1 MFHLFRRKDTVLR
14 YVLMFFLG
22 LIAVS
27 MVWSLTPLGSGGS
40 GIDRSETTIAEIDG
54 QPVTL
59 QEAANRVEQQLR
71 NQNVPRSMGYILAN
85 NIVDGLIAQRAVE
98 YEAKRMGYGVNDAE
112 VTEAIKNIIP
122 QLFVGGQFAG
132 TKAYQDFLAQR
143 GMSVA
148 DFESQLRK
156 SLLISKVQGMIAESV
171 VVTPADIEAEFRRN
185 NEKIALEYIVLKTAD
200 VRKDVTV
207 TDAEVAAEF
216 EKRKATLKQPEKRS
230 AAILVIDRARVA
242 AAMEPS
248 EADLRRAYEDS
259 KDRFRTGERVNVRH
273 ILVKTTEKPAAEV
286 AKLEA
291 KAQDLLKQIK
301 AGADFAKLAR
311 ENSEDPGSA
320 VKGGDLGFIV
330 KGQTVPNFEAAAWA
344 LKTPK
349 ELSNVVKTEYGF
361 HILQLISRE
370 DARLRPFEEVRGEL
384 AADFS
389 KQAVFEKMQRDA
401 DALRAAAAKTP
412 DKLEAVAQQFN
423 AALVRTPAVLQSASQ
438 FGEPVGASPE
448 LAAQIF
454 SIKLNEATQVVEL
467 ANSRLGVA
475 VVTGVEPERS
485 SKLEEVAATLREE
498 IAQRKAT
505 DLLQSRGKT
514 LAERA
519 KAPGAD
525 FKKLAAEFGGQ
536 VKNAP
541 AFARTGAIEGIGPT
555 SLVKDAFGKPVG
567 TVTGPHPLGDATY
580 VVKVTEVQPADL
592 LKLAMEREK
601 IVGELRQRRA
611 REREELFSQGLVD
624 RLTKA
629 GKIKVNQ
636 DTMKRLLSSF
646 GAA

>member
-27 MVWSLTPLGSGGS
+27 MVWSLTPLGSGG
-40 GIDRSETTIAEIDG
+40 GMDRSETAVAEIDG
-54 QPVTL
+54 QPVSL
-59 QEAANRVEQQLR
+59 QEAAAGVEQQLR

-85 NIVDGLIAQRAVE
+85 NIVDSLIAQRAVE
-98 YEAKRMGYGVNDAE
+98 YEAKRMGYSVSDTE

-143 GMSVA
+143 GLTVP
-148 DFESQLRK
+148 DFESRLRK
-156 SLLISKVQGMIAESV
+156 SLLTAKVQGMVAESV
-171 VVTPADIEAEFRRN
+171 VVTPAEIEAEFRRTN
-185 NEKIALEYIVLKTAD
+185 DKIAIEYIVLKTGD
-200 VRKDVTV
+200 VRKDVAA
-207 TDAEVAAEF
+207 TDAEVAAEY

-230 AAILVIDRARVA
+230 AAIFVIDRARVA
-242 AAMEPS
+242 ESLEPS
-248 EADLRRAYEDS
+248 DADLRRAYEDN

-273 ILVKTTEKPAAEV
+273 ILVKTTDKPPAEV

-301 AGADFAKLAR
+301 SGADFAKLAR

-361 HILQLISRE
+361 HILQLISKE

-412 DKLEAVAQQFN
+412 DKLDAIAQQFN
-423 AALVRTPAVLQSASQ
+423 AALVRTPTLAQGAAQ

-448 LAAQIF
+448 LAGQVF
-454 SIKLNEATQVVEL
+454 SVKVNEATSVVEL
-467 ANSRLGVA
+467 ANNRLGVA
-475 VVTGVEPERS
+475 VVTGVEPERP
-485 SKLEEVAATLREE
+485 SKLEEAAASIRNE
-498 IAQRKAT
+498 ILERKAG
-505 DLLQSRGKT
+505 DLLRSRAKT

-536 VKNAP
+536 VKSAP
-541 AFARTGAIEGIGPT
+541 AFARNGAIEGIGPPT
-555 SLVKDAFGKPVG
+555 LVAEAFGKPVG
-567 TVTGPHPLGDATY
+567 TVTGPHPLNDANY
-580 VVKVTEVQPADL
+580 VVKVTEVQAADM

-601 IVGELRQRRA
+601 IVGELRQRRT

-629 GKIKVNQ
+629 GKIKVYP